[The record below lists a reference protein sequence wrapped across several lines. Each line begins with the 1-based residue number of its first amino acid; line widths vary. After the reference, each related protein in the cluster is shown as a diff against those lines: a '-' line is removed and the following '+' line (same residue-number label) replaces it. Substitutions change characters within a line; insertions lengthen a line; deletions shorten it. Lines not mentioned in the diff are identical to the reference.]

1 MEERRRALLSEE
13 QHRSLIDAIQEAIR
27 FGFTATAI
35 PQDQHRQHH
44 EYLSTLLEDRKRR
57 LLRNEKIRTSVLGWL
72 VITVLG
78 GIGTGVYQLF
88 ITAKEHWK

>member
-27 FGFTATAI
+27 SGFTATAL
-35 PQDQHRQHH
+35 PQEQHRVHH
-44 EYLSTLLEDRKRR
+44 EYLSTLLEDRQRR
-57 LLRNEKIRTSVLGWL
+57 LLRNEKIKTSVLGWL

-88 ITAKEHWK
+88 IGAKEHWK